1 VAGTVEVDMLG
12 TLRRAAPSRGHRVR
26 TRFTR
31 KDAGPGQA
39 RGGRA
44 DIAETDESVIRQ
56 AHTDCNV
63 APQQT
68 LTIEHGEGVV
78 NGLMGIRDELGIPN
92 ACPASPDDL
101 AIVPMAERA

>member
-1 VAGTVEVDMLG
+1 MLG

-44 DIAETDESVIRQ
+44 DIAETDEFVIRQ
-56 AHTDCNV
+56 AHTDRNV
-63 APQQT
+63 ASQQM
-68 LTIEHGEGVV
+68 LMIDRGEDVV
-78 NGLMGIRDELGIPN
+78 IGLMGIRDESGIPN
-92 ACPASPDDL
+92 ARRHRAPGSPDDL